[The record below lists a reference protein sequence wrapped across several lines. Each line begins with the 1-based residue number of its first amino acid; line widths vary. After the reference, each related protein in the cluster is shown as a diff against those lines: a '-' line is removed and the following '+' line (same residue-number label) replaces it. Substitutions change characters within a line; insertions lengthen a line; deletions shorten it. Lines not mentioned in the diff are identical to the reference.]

1 MPKTPGYEYRC
12 DSNPLIFQ
20 GTYILSYIAAFFTT
34 LLVEQI
40 EQSLTHI
47 RIYVYTQRIVLDK
60 TSTSSLHSLCFTFY
74 YLSLISLIVYVMRK
88 CVNA

>member
-40 EQSLTHI
+40 EQITYAYTYIRKELSLTKHLLHH
-47 RIYVYTQRIVLDK
+47 YTVYA
-60 TSTSSLHSLCFTFY
+60 LHFTICHL
-74 YLSLISLIVYVMRK
+74 YL
-88 CVNA
+88 